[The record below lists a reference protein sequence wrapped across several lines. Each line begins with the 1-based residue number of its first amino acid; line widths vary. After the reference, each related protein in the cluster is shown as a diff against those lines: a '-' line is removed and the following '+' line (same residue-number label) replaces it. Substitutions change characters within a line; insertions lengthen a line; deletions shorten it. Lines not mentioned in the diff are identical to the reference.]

1 MTIIK
6 ICLQKSYQIT
16 HCQLKNSDTKI
27 KNNKYYVKNKN
38 EGNNEKR
45 QESCKQIVLYLR
57 N

>member
-38 EGNNEKR
+38 EGNNEKKAR
-45 QESCKQIVLYLR
+45 IV
-57 N
+57 